1 MRIGIPVY
9 DGVDVLDVTGPY
21 ELFGWAGLDIE
32 LVAQTPGLIRCRGGL
47 AIQVDLGFTGASA
60 YDVLWVP
67 GGDPP
72 ALSVLMYGDDC
83 TYRDFLIEKSKSVRY
98 VSSVC
103 EGALLLAAAGLLDGY
118 AATTHWAFVPCFAE
132 RFPKVKIVPDH
143 PRFHLDRNRL
153 TGGGISSGLDEAL
166 KLIELLQGTA
176 AAQSVQQTTQYYPC
190 PPVSSVFPKATSCPL
205 SLTPAA
211 PINRNWAGS
220 RASLGYR

>member
-1 MRIGIPVY
+1 MSIGIPVY

-32 LVAQTPGLIRCRGGL
+32 LVAQKPGLIRCRGGL
-47 AIQVDLGFTGASA
+47 VIQVDVGFTGASP

-67 GGDPP
+67 GGDPA
-72 ALSVLMYGDDC
+72 ALSLLMYGADR
-83 TYRDFLIEKSKSVRY
+83 TYLDFLIEKSKSVRY

-118 AATTHWAFVPCFAE
+118 SATTHWAFVPCFAE
-132 RFPKVKIVPDH
+132 RFPKVTIVPGH

-176 AAQSVQQTTQYYPC
+176 AAQSVQQVTQYYPC
-190 PPVSSVFPKATSCPL
+190 PPVSSVFPEATSCPL
-205 SLTPAA
+205 PLTPAA

-220 RASLGYR
+220 RTSLGYR